1 MLLAIYALALH
12 PLIHVYT
19 VLLCVLLL
27 FTKGSDDRCDKE
39 NMYVLLL
46 LFTKGSDDRCGE
58 AVCDDHCE
66 YDQMPGILDPI
77 QKVPVSSL
85 YIALHIVHTTEGMD
99 IAQKREIENSEK

>member
-1 MLLAIYALALH
+1 MFG
-12 PLIHVYT
+12 PIHVYYYCT
-19 VLLCVLLL
+19 VVCVLL

-39 NMYVLLL
+39 NMYVL

-77 QKVPVSSL
+77 QKVPVSC
-85 YIALHIVHTTEGMD
+85 LHSITYSTHHRKHGYC
-99 IAQKREIENSEK
+99 SEKRDRKR